1 MFHFGST
8 TTLAGLIILV
18 ISFAILLI
26 VGGIVTSLDKQEIE
40 NKKLESILGITGL
53 VSFILMIMSGA
64 AVVIGVIVMIAGL

>member
-64 AVVIGVIVMIAGL
+64 AVVIGVIIMIAGL